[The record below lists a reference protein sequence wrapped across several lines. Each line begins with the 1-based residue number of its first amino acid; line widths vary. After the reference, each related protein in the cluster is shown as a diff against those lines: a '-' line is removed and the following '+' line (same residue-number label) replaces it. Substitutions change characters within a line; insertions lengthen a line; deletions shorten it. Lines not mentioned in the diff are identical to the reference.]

1 MPAAGVRGSVF
12 CDTAARALRWLAGP
26 GVSTRCA
33 SPPPSK
39 ADSSKG
45 STGKLRHGGALLSA
59 APRPGFAAMRAAAV
73 LALCLLACKPA
84 ALAGRVLAT
93 APGDTAEQHTAP
105 TAMSL
110 TALAA
115 TGSLSLPAADSWPAV
130 ESAGAPRA
138 ARVPADK
145 RPPVH
150 RTLGTLTPD
159 RLALAFVPDNR
170 PAHEEDEEDES
181 GSEDSDAPA
190 PAPALGAAG
199 ATAAVAGA
207 GAPGARGQLLS
218 ATVSAQPG
226 RHIGQ
231 GGVQSAA
238 SVRLRGGVGGEFG
251 AGPALAPTG
260 VDTAAMIGMGSAFGV
275 LGGTVGPS
283 FSFGGVNVAPGE
295 RSVPVL
301 SYHGGS
307 ILTQPVTIYLVMC
320 ACGHPTS
327 QQPLAHRCHVHSR
340 KVLDGRRSVLCGF
353 RAERFI
359 SWLW

>member
-1 MPAAGVRGSVF
+1 
-12 CDTAARALRWLAGP
+12 
-26 GVSTRCA
+26 
-33 SPPPSK
+33 
-39 ADSSKG
+39 
-45 STGKLRHGGALLSA
+45 
-59 APRPGFAAMRAAAV
+59 MRAVAV
-73 LALCLLACKPA
+73 LSLCLLACIPA
-84 ALAGRVLAT
+84 ALAGRSLAT
-93 APGDTAEQHTAP
+93 APGDTAQQHTGS
-105 TAMSL
+105 TVMSL
-110 TALAA
+110 TALAG

-138 ARVPADK
+138 ARAPGDK

-170 PAHEEDEEDES
+170 PALEEDEEDES
-181 GSEDSDAPA
+181 HDSDAPA
-190 PAPALGAAG
+190 PAPALGRAAG
-199 ATAAVAGA
+199 VTAAVAGA

-226 RHIGQ
+226 RHAGQ

-238 SVRLRGGVGGEFG
+238 SVRLRGGVDGEFG
-251 AGPALAPTG
+251 AGPALAPSG

-320 ACGHPTS
+320 ACGHPS
-327 QQPLAHRCHVHSR
+327 SCSSLCSPLHKFVT
-340 KVLDGRRSVLCGF
+340 LDLRIFLHERWSVSCGF
-353 RAERFI
+353 HAR
-359 SWLW
+359 

>member
-1 MPAAGVRGSVF
+1 MVPAAGVRGSVF
-12 CDTAARALRWLAGP
+12 CDTAACAPRWLAGP

-33 SPPPSK
+33 SRPPSK
-39 ADSSKG
+39 AVSRG
-45 STGKLRHGGALLSA
+45 SIGKLHHGGALLRR
-59 APRPGFAAMRAAAV
+59 APRRGFTAMRAAAV
-73 LALCLLACKPA
+73 LALCLLASMPA
-84 ALAGRVLAT
+84 ALAGRALAT
-93 APGDTAEQHTAP
+93 APGDTAQQHTGS
-105 TAMSL
+105 TVMSL
-110 TALAA
+110 TALAG

-138 ARVPADK
+138 ARAPADK
-145 RPPVH
+145 RPLVH

-170 PAHEEDEEDES
+170 PALQEDEEDEL
-181 GSEDSDAPA
+181 GSDDSDAPA
-190 PAPALGAAG
+190 PARALGAAEV
-199 ATAAVAGA
+199 TAAVAGA
-207 GAPGARGQLLS
+207 SAPGARGQLLS

-226 RHIGQ
+226 RHVGQ

-238 SVRLRGGVGGEFG
+238 SVRLRGGDGGEFG
-251 AGPALAPTG
+251 PGPALAPSG

-320 ACGHPTS
+320 VAAIHVPCS
-327 QQPLAHRCHVHSR
+327 PLHKDVMFA
-340 KVLDGRRSVLCGF
+340 
-353 RAERFI
+353 
-359 SWLW
+359 